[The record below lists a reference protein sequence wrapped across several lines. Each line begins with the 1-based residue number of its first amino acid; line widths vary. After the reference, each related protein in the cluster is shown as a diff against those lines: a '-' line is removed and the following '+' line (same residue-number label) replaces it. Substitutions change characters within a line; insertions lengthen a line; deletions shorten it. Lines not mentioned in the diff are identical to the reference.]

1 MTLLFLFFFIIIIIL
16 QKLTAIDFKHSHVG
30 FHEIK
35 VLGQTGNDL
44 L

>member
-1 MTLLFLFFFIIIIIL
+1 MTLLFLFFFIIIIS